1 MSSGGSILTAEAIQ
15 IVKVNEE
22 AHTFRLSDEDL
33 TKFILQDN
41 VKNRDV
47 VIVSVAGAFRKGK
60 SFLLDFFLRYMY
72 ARYVHQNID
81 GWLGQDDDP
90 LTGFSWRGG
99 SDRVTT
105 GIYMWSDIFL
115 HDYPNGRKVAII
127 LLDTQG
133 TFDSLSTVKD
143 CATVFALS
151 TMLSSVQIYN
161 LSQNIQEDDL
171 QHLQLFTEYGRL
183 ALADTGKTPFQKL
196 MFLVRDWSFPYEAE
210 YGSDGGNKILK
221 KRLEIHDKQHPD
233 HQSLR
238 RHIQACF
245 NEISCFLM
253 PHPGLN
259 VATNPTFNGNLQDI
273 TPEFKQSLIDLI
285 PLVMAPEN
293 LIVKEINGQK
303 VKARD
308 LVQYFKSYLNI
319 FKSEDM
325 PEPKTMLLATAEAN
339 NLNAVAAAKDI
350 YSQHMDDICGG
361 KSPYQKPQY
370 LEVEHVRARE
380 KAVYHFVS
388 KRKMGGE
395 EFSEIYKQQLVDF
408 VEDAFINYKEQNESK
423 NIFKAAQT
431 PGVFLAVALITYIMS
446 GIFALLALETFCN
459 FMTLIMA
466 INIIALCI
474 WSYIRYSGEFVDVG
488 MKLDSFAENIW
499 EYCLKPF
506 YEIFLERRVK
516 EVTTQAVSAATGL
529 SRENVETA
537 MGLNRT
543 DSGSSVTKRNAHN
556 GKPKN
561 L

>member
-1 MSSGGSILTAEAIQ
+1 M
-15 IVKVNEE
+15 
-22 AHTFRLSDEDL
+22 
-33 TKFILQDN
+33 
-41 VKNRDV
+41 
-47 VIVSVAGAFRKGK
+47 GK
-60 SFLLDFFLRYMY
+60 
-72 ARYVHQNID
+72 
-81 GWLGQDDDP
+81 DDDP

-105 GIYMWSDIFL
+105 GIFVWSDIFL
-115 HDYPNGRKVAII
+115 HDYANGRKVAII

-133 TFDSLSTVKD
+133 TFDSHSTVKD

-183 ALADTGKTPFQKL
+183 ALADTGRKPFQKL

-210 YGSDGGNKILK
+210 YGSEGGEKILR

-259 VATNPTFNGNLQDI
+259 VATNPHFNGNLTDI

-285 PLVMAPEN
+285 PEVLAPEK

-308 LVQYFKSYLNI
+308 LVQYFISYLNI

-339 NLNAVAAAKDI
+339 NLNAVAAAKEL
-350 YSQHMDDICGG
+350 YSQVSSFDDI
-361 KSPYQKPQY
+361 
-370 LEVEHVRARE
+370 
-380 KAVYHFVS
+380 
-388 KRKMGGE
+388 
-395 EFSEIYKQQLVDF
+395 EF
-408 VEDAFINYKEQNESK
+408 
-423 NIFKAAQT
+423 
-431 PGVFLAVALITYIMS
+431 
-446 GIFALLALETFCN
+446 
-459 FMTLIMA
+459 
-466 INIIALCI
+466 
-474 WSYIRYSGEFVDVG
+474 R
-488 MKLDSFAENIW
+488 
-499 EYCLKPF
+499 
-506 YEIFLERRVK
+506 
-516 EVTTQAVSAATGL
+516 
-529 SRENVETA
+529 
-537 MGLNRT
+537 
-543 DSGSSVTKRNAHN
+543 
-556 GKPKN
+556 
-561 L
+561 